1 MRPMP
6 SPKGTNHEQLF
17 LPDHFPLP
25 NAGAAYDAALP
36 RRTPRDR
43 NEYSAPEE
51 YEASIDI
58 LRDLL
63 ADYNLPPELI
73 EGAVDRARR
82 VIADRVRGAKYGAAA
97 VRRSYDRHDRV
108 TRDMPNPEAARGQE
122 PLRSENLSAEARELA
137 EDIARVRTNVTAY
150 VASEHA
156 SSVRQPG
163 DALAMD
169 ARNVAVK
176 SFAEMFPHAER
187 IRII

>member
-122 PLRSENLSAEARELA
+122 PLRSENCQPKRASLLRTSHECAPTSRPTLPASTHHRFVSRETHWLWM
-137 EDIARVRTNVTAY
+137 R
-150 VASEHA
+150 
-156 SSVRQPG
+156 
-163 DALAMD
+163 
-169 ARNVAVK
+169 
-176 SFAEMFPHAER
+176 EM
-187 IRII
+187 